1 MESITEPIDNTLVVK
16 ENLQF
21 LGYDF
26 DEDIID
32 KAEKELTSS
41 EEKEDNQIPDDAFLS
56 PLHKYLWITRA
67 QLDKLEWE
75 NKSVNTSTDS
85 LPFSSVKIN
94 FKNLDIK
101 EKEKDNSNSQY
112 YIKLGLLLKFI
123 EENLLYYS
131 ENENRPLVQI
141 DYDLDNNF
149 CLTYPQQFPAN
160 PMVSLIPVGYQDEN
174 SKWNYLGDFLGQE
187 FFVSNN
193 RYV

>member
-1 MESITEPIDNTLVVK
+1 MSFWV
-16 ENLQF
+16 
-21 LGYDF
+21 
-26 DEDIID
+26 EDIPG
-32 KAEKELTSS
+32 T
-41 EEKEDNQIPDDAFLS
+41 
-56 PLHKYLWITRA
+56 IT
-67 QLDKLEWE
+67 
-75 NKSVNTSTDS
+75 
-85 LPFSSVKIN
+85 FSSVKIN

-187 FFVSNN
+187 FFVSNISQWETTTTDVCPIEANVSLTGQGSSAFSQSKPN
-193 RYV
+193 RGRSYSEVTTANEDCTNASFFVLRIPCGYGYMNSTYFG